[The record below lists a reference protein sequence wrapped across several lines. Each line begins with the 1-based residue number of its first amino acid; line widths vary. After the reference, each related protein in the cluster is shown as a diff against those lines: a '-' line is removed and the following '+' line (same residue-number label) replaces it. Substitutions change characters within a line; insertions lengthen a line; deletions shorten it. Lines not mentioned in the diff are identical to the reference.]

1 MSCLGG
7 GMKQLVRGAVAV
19 AFSLITTVALAYPD
33 RPIHLVVPQPPG
45 GALDLVG
52 RMIAEKLKLALGQP
66 VLVENRAGA
75 AGMLGAEFVAKA
87 APDGY
92 TLLLGGGG
100 THGANSAVYK
110 KLRYDPEKDFAPIT
124 ILIRAEWGL
133 FVNAAF
139 PAGTV
144 RELIALARAQPGK
157 LNYASFGQGSVNQ
170 LMMEQLMAMAGIDLV
185 HVPYKGQVAA
195 QIGVITN
202 DAQLMIDGIGA
213 SSGHVKS
220 GKMKMIAVGGASRSP
235 LAPDVP
241 TVSESGVP
249 GFVASSNYAVYA
261 PAGTPRDIVKTLNQ
275 ELLSMLKQP
284 DVRQR
289 LISQAYEVIGS
300 TPEELAEEVS
310 REIRKWQQLV
320 LERKLM
326 FD

>member
-7 GMKQLVRGAVAV
+7 GMKQLVRAALAV

-33 RPIHLVVPQPPG
+33 RPIRLVVPTPPG
-45 GALDLVG
+45 SALDVVG
-52 RMIAEKLKLALGQP
+52 RMIAEKLKVALGQP

-92 TLLLGGGG
+92 TLLLGGGA

-144 RELIALARAQPGK
+144 RELIALARAQPGR

-170 LMMEQLMAMAGIDLV
+170 LMMEQLMAMTGIDLV

-289 LISQAYEVIGS
+289 LISQAYEVVGS

-310 REIRKWQQLV
+310 REIRKWQRLV
-320 LERKLM
+320 LERKLK

>member
-1 MSCLGG
+1 MSCLGA
-7 GMKQLVRGAVAV
+7 GMKQLVRGAGAV
-19 AFSLITTVALAYPD
+19 AFSLITSVALAYPD
-33 RPIHLVVPQPPG
+33 RPIHLVVPTPPG
-45 GALDLVG
+45 SALDVVG

-75 AGMLGAEFVAKA
+75 AGMMGAEFVAKA

-92 TLLLGGGG
+92 TVLLGGGA

-144 RELIALARAQPGK
+144 RELIALARARPGR
-157 LNYASFGQGSVNQ
+157 LHYASFWPGSVNQ
-170 LMMEQLMAMAGIDLV
+170 LMMEQLMAMTGIDLV

-249 GFVASSNYAVYA
+249 GFVVSSNYAVYA

-289 LISQAYEVIGS
+289 LISQAYEVVGS

-320 LERKLM
+320 LERKLK